1 MSPELPSPLKPK
13 STNTQGKPVLDER
26 SFQGLLAAVYMLQ
39 EHHDR
44 QIEHDREANCASFR
58 DRELAANPITQRPAA
73 AGLVASEQ
81 ADRGQGPNY
90 EHRSK
95 EAPFISVTR
104 LIPTEMNNFPRR
116 LKLRPRWRSHQLFGT
131 MAVGATALL
140 FVVLAALWIA
150 PVPRLSP
157 WSSRA
162 ARLEGKNARMTSAV
176 KARIHADP
184 RLRTAPVLVESS
196 DGIITLSGNVS
207 SGAERVVAAQVASK
221 VDGVKVVID
230 NLRVID
236 PNPQG
241 ENVATR
247 TPIAEG
253 SQDRGHDFH
262 AAATIRVPASDE
274 ASRANFSGR
283 TRAPHANVGPSGS
296 LSAKTRSIDSKT
308 SGVGTSA
315 PNASPPAVAIRTSEQ
330 VTVPYGTVLSVKLK
344 ESLNSNLNQPGDIFL
359 ASLASPLMVGNKVVV
374 PAEAAVQGKIV
385 EVRNAGRF
393 NGSSALVVKVIR
405 LAYNG
410 KTYDLRSSQ
419 YAEQGATRSTRTVE
433 MIGGGAGVGAILGVI
448 LGGQKG
454 AAIGAVIGAGVGT
467 GARAMSKTTQVRLPV
482 HSTLSFR
489 LESPLTVIP
498 SSILFKNKKA

>member
-1 MSPELPSPLKPK
+1 
-13 STNTQGKPVLDER
+13 
-26 SFQGLLAAVYMLQ
+26 MLQ

-44 QIEHDREANCASFR
+44 QTEQDREANCASFR
-58 DRELAANPITQRPAA
+58 DRELAANPITQMPAA
-73 AGLVASEQ
+73 ARLMASEQ
-81 ADRGQGPNY
+81 AEGGQGPIY
-90 EHRSK
+90 EQQSK
-95 EAPFISVTR
+95 EAPFVSVTQ
-104 LIPTEMNNFPRR
+104 LIPTEMNIFPRR
-116 LKLRPRWRSHQLFGT
+116 LELRTRWRSHQLFGT
-131 MAVGATALL
+131 MVVGATALL
-140 FVVLAALWIA
+140 FVVLAALWTA

-162 ARLEGKNARMTSAV
+162 ARLEGKNARIASAV

-184 RLRTAPVLVESS
+184 RLRRSPVLVAASS
-196 DGIITLSGNVS
+196 SGIITLSGDVS

-221 VDGVKVVID
+221 VDGVNVVID

-236 PNPQG
+236 PHPQG
-241 ENVATR
+241 PNVAMR

-262 AAATIRVPASDE
+262 AAATIRVPASDK

-330 VTVPYGTVLSVKLK
+330 VTVPYGTVLLVQLK
-344 ESLNSNLNQPGDIFL
+344 ESLNSDLNQPGDIFL
-359 ASLASPLMVGNKVVV
+359 ASLASPVMVGNKVVV

-410 KTYDLRSSQ
+410 KAYDLRSSQ

-448 LGGQKG
+448 LGGKKG

-467 GARAMSKTTQVRLPV
+467 GAQAMSKKTQVQLPL

-489 LESPLTVIP
+489 LESPLTIIP
-498 SSILFKNKKA
+498 SSTRLRDKKG